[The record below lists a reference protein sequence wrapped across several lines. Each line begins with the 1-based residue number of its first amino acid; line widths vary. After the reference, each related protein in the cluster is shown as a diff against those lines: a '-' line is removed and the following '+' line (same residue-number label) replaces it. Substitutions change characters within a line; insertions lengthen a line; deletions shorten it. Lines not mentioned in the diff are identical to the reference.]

1 MLENLVML
9 AFVAVLMFSVAFGVP
24 TVAALIAGYVIFILY
39 GMKKGYSVPSL
50 LKMSWSGLGTVIR
63 ILFIFL
69 LIGILTALWRGA
81 GTIPEIIAVSAGLIH
96 PSGFLL
102 LSFLLNCAVSVLTAH
117 PLHGG
122 HHGRGLYDHGI
133 GHGRESS
140 VYRRGGG
147 IGDLFRGP
155 VLPGVH
161 QRSSGQ

>member
-1 MLENLVML
+1 MMLENLVML
-9 AFVAVLMFSVAFGVP
+9 AFVAVLMFCVAFGVP
-24 TVAALIAGYVIFILY
+24 TAAALIAGYVIFILY

-102 LSFLLNCAVSVLTAH
+102 LSFLLN
-117 PLHGG
+117 
-122 HHGRGLYDHGI
+122 
-133 GHGRESS
+133 
-140 VYRRGGG
+140 
-147 IGDLFRGP
+147 
-155 VLPGVH
+155 
-161 QRSSGQ
+161 

>member
-1 MLENLVML
+1 MMLENLVML
-9 AFVAVLMFSVAFGVP
+9 AFVAALMFCVAFGVP

-96 PSGFLL
+96 PRAFY
-102 LSFLLNCAVSVLTAH
+102 C
-117 PLHGG
+117 
-122 HHGRGLYDHGI
+122 
-133 GHGRESS
+133 
-140 VYRRGGG
+140 
-147 IGDLFRGP
+147 
-155 VLPGVH
+155 
-161 QRSSGQ
+161 